1 MSKLKFNFQS
11 LDLYNRLNPRSKM
24 TRNSKNNTFEDE
36 TTAAGAGAT
45 TSSISGS
52 GSGSKSTK
60 SCTTTPILNRVKNYY
75 LYSFEIN

>member
-36 TTAAGAGAT
+36 TTGAGAT

-52 GSGSKSTK
+52 SSSSKSTK

>member
-1 MSKLKFNFQS
+1 
-11 LDLYNRLNPRSKM
+11 M